1 MKLGPHTHGSDE
13 DGVAGAAVPLN
24 HPIPILIVDDE
35 ADLRELLVEALTEQ
49 GYAAVGADG
58 AAQALALVK
67 DQHFPVIFTDLNM
80 PGGLSGLELLR
91 AVHDLDPR
99 SMGILMTG
107 YATTE
112 SAIQALKRGAYD
124 FIQKPFKLVEIEASL
139 ERALEHYRLVREN
152 EDYQENLERMV
163 AARTQ
168 EILGLKND
176 IEQLFEGFV
185 NASVTAIEARDPSTS
200 GHSSRVADLTVGLAE
215 AVNTTPNG
223 PYGGLLFN
231 DLQIREIRYA
241 SLLHD
246 FGKVGVREQVLVKA
260 KKIEGEH
267 LESIFQRLH
276 QRSLEAMRD
285 RLLEAWSRGLTFDPD
300 ALGGILRKQ
309 EEEAHRLMDLIRR
322 SNEPTVLPQEV
333 ALELNLLQDLTFQH
347 WSGAKKTLLERQD
360 LDLLMIPKGSLSED
374 ERNEIQNH
382 VTYTYRFLSQIPWT
396 SELANVPDIAWA
408 HHERLNGKGYPRQL
422 TDADIPVQSKL
433 MAVADVYDALTAAD
447 RPYKAAVSVERSLE
461 ILGQEARVNLLDE
474 EVLRIFIEARIYER
488 TTALARMG
496 P

>member
-1 MKLGPHTHGSDE
+1 
-13 DGVAGAAVPLN
+13 
-24 HPIPILIVDDE
+24 
-35 ADLRELLVEALTEQ
+35 
-49 GYAAVGADG
+49 
-58 AAQALALVK
+58 
-67 DQHFPVIFTDLNM
+67 VIFTDLNM

-91 AVHDLDPR
+91 AVHNEDPQTI
-99 SMGILMTG
+99 GILMTG

-124 FIQKPFKLVEIEASL
+124 FIQKPFKLAEIEASL
-139 ERALEHYRLVREN
+139 ERALDYYRVLREN
-152 EDYQENLERMV
+152 EAYQHNLERMV
-163 AARTQ
+163 EARTQ

-176 IEQLFEGFV
+176 IERLFEGFV

-215 AVNTTPNG
+215 AVNLTPNG
-223 PYGGLLFN
+223 RYGEILFTPT
-231 DLQIREIRYA
+231 QIREIRYA

-267 LESIFQRLH
+267 LDSIYQRLH
-276 QRSLEAMRD
+276 QRTLEAMRESMLD
-285 RLLEAWSRGLTFDPD
+285 AWSKGHAYDHETVGGLLRG
-300 ALGGILRKQ
+300 Q
-309 EEEAHRLMDLIRR
+309 EEESQRLMELVRR

-333 ALELNLLQDLTFQH
+333 ALELHLLEDLTYQH
-347 WSGAKKTLLERQD
+347 WSGDRRTLIESHD
-360 LDLLMIPKGSLSED
+360 INLLKIAKGSLSEK
-374 ERNEIQNH
+374 EREEIQSH
-382 VTYTYRFLSQIPWT
+382 VTYTYKFLSQIPWT
-396 SELANVPDIAWA
+396 SELAGVPEIAWA

-422 TDADIPVQSKL
+422 KEPDIPVQSKL

-461 ILGQEARVNLLDE
+461 ILEQEAKVNLLDA
-474 EVLRIFIEARIYER
+474 EVLRIFLEAKIYER
-488 TTALARMG
+488 TTGQQKAV

>member
-1 MKLGPHTHGSDE
+1 M
-13 DGVAGAAVPLN
+13 PLPS
-24 HPIPILIVDDE
+24 PIPILIVDDE
-35 ADLRELLVEALTEQ
+35 ADLRNLLVEALEDQ
-49 GYAAVGADG
+49 GYAAEGADG
-58 AAQALALVK
+58 GAQALAKVRK
-67 DQHFPVIFTDLNM
+67 QHFPVIFTDLNM

-91 AVHDLDPR
+91 AIHEEDSR
-99 SMGILMTG
+99 SLGILMTG

-124 FIQKPFKLVEIEASL
+124 FIQKPFKLAEIEAGL
-139 ERALEHYRLVREN
+139 ERALEHYRLLREN
-152 EDYQENLERMV
+152 EEYQENLERMV

-176 IEQLFEGFV
+176 IERLFEGFV

-215 AVNTTPNG
+215 AVNQTPNG
-223 PYGGLLFN
+223 PYGALHFTPT
-231 DLQIREIRYA
+231 QVREIRYA

-260 KKIEGEH
+260 KKIEGER

-276 QRSLEAMRD
+276 QRTLESMRD
-285 RLLEAWSRGLTFDPD
+285 RLLEAWSRGGSLDSD
-300 ALGGILRKQ
+300 QAAALLREQ
-309 EEEAHRLMDLIRR
+309 DEETRRLVELVTR
-322 SNEPTVLPQEV
+322 SNEPSVLPQEV
-333 ALELNLLQDLTFQH
+333 AQGLDQLDRLTYQH
-347 WSGAKKTLLERQD
+347 WSGERRPLIAPGD
-360 LDLLMIPKGSLSED
+360 LDLLRIPKGSLSAQ
-374 ERNEIQNH
+374 EREEIQSH
-382 VTYTYRFLSQIPWT
+382 VTHTYRFLRQIPWT
-396 SELANVPDIAWA
+396 SELAGVPEIAWA

-422 TDADIPVQSKL
+422 KEPDIPVQSKL

-461 ILGQEARVNLLDE
+461 ILEQEAKVNLLDS
-474 EVLRIFIEARIYER
+474 EVLRIFIDARIFER
-488 TTALARMG
+488 TLVSMRAA

>member
-1 MKLGPHTHGSDE
+1 M
-13 DGVAGAAVPLN
+13 PLLP
-24 HPIPILIVDDE
+24 PIPILIVDDE
-35 ADLRELLVEALTEQ
+35 ADLRDLLVEALTDQ
-49 GYAAVGADG
+49 GYAAVGANG
-58 AAQALALVK
+58 GAQALALVRQ
-67 DQHFPVIFTDLNM
+67 QHFPVIFTDLNM

-91 AVHDLDPR
+91 AVHEEDPR
-99 SMGILMTG
+99 AMGILMTG

-124 FIQKPFKLVEIEASL
+124 FIQKPFKLAEIEAGL
-139 ERALEHYRLVREN
+139 ERALEHYRLLREN
-152 EDYQENLERMV
+152 EEYQQNLERMV
-163 AARTQ
+163 EARTQ

-176 IEQLFEGFV
+176 IERLFEGFV

-215 AVNTTPNG
+215 AVNGTPNG
-223 PYGGLLFN
+223 PYGGLHFN
-231 DLQIREIRYA
+231 PLQLREIRYA

-267 LESIFQRLH
+267 LESIYQRLH
-276 QRSLEAMRD
+276 QRTLEGMQD
-285 RLLEAWSRGLTFDPD
+285 RLLEAWSKGSQFNHDELG
-300 ALGGILRKQ
+300 ALLRQQ
-309 EEEAHRLMDLIRR
+309 EADTAHLMELVRR

-333 ALELNLLQDLTFQH
+333 ALELNRLEDLTYQH
-347 WSGAKKTLLERQD
+347 WSGDRRTLIERGD
-360 LDLLMIPKGSLSED
+360 IDLLKITKGSLSEK
-374 ERNEIQNH
+374 ERDEIQNH

-396 SELANVPDIAWA
+396 AELAGVPDIAWA

-422 TDADIPVQSKL
+422 KGPEIPVQSKL
-433 MAVADVYDALTAAD
+433 MAVSDVYDALTAAD

-461 ILGQEARVNLLDE
+461 ILEQEAKVNLLDT

-488 TTALARMG
+488 TLGHGRVG

>member
-1 MKLGPHTHGSDE
+1 MSLTP
-13 DGVAGAAVPLN
+13 
-24 HPIPILIVDDE
+24 PIPILIVDDE
-35 ADLRELLVEALTEQ
+35 ADLRNLLVEALEDQ

-58 AAQALALVK
+58 GAQALERVRE
-67 DQHFPVIFTDLNM
+67 QHFPVIFTDLNM

-91 AVHDLDPR
+91 AIRDEDPQ

-124 FIQKPFKLVEIEASL
+124 FIQKPFKLAEIEASL
-139 ERALEHYRLVREN
+139 ERALEHYRLLREN
-152 EDYQENLERMV
+152 EAYQQNLERMV
-163 AARTQ
+163 EARTQ

-176 IEQLFEGFV
+176 IERLFEGFV

-223 PYGGLLFN
+223 PYGGLYFN
-231 DLQIREIRYA
+231 PLQIREIRYA

-260 KKIEGEH
+260 KKIEGER

-276 QRSLEAMRD
+276 QRTLEAMRD
-285 RLLEAWSRGLTFDPD
+285 RMLDAWSKGHSFDHD
-300 ALGGILRKQ
+300 TVGSLLNLQ
-309 EEEAHRLMDLIRR
+309 EEETRRLMDLVRR

-333 ALELNLLQDLTFQH
+333 ALELNLLEDLTYQH
-347 WSGAKKTLLERQD
+347 WSGDHRALMAPGD
-360 LDLLMIPKGSLSED
+360 LDLLKIPKGSLSEK
-374 ERNEIQNH
+374 ERDEIQNH

-396 SELANVPDIAWA
+396 SELAGVPEIAWA

-422 TDADIPVQSKL
+422 TEADIPVQSKL
-433 MAVADVYDALTAAD
+433 MAVTDVYDALTASD
-447 RPYKAAVSVERSLE
+447 RPYKAAVSVERSLQ
-461 ILGQEARVNLLDE
+461 ILEQEAKVNLLDG
-474 EVLRIFIEARIYER
+474 EVLRIFLEAKIYER
-488 TTALARMG
+488 TLVQGRI

>member
-1 MKLGPHTHGSDE
+1 M
-13 DGVAGAAVPLN
+13 PLN

-35 ADLRELLVEALTEQ
+35 ADLRDLLVEALTEQ
-49 GYAAVGADG
+49 GYGAVGADG

-67 DQHFPVIFTDLNM
+67 EQHFPVIFTDLNM

-91 AVHDLDPR
+91 AVRERDPR
-99 SMGILMTG
+99 TMGILMTG

-139 ERALEHYRLVREN
+139 ARALEHYRLLREN

-215 AVNTTPNG
+215 AVNGTPNG

-285 RLLEAWSRGLTFDPD
+285 RLLEAWSRGLTFDPN

-309 EEEAHRLMDLIRR
+309 EEETHRLMELIRR

-347 WSGAKKTLLERQD
+347 WSGATKTLLERQD
-360 LDLLMIPKGSLSED
+360 LDLLLISKGSLSED

-382 VTYTYRFLSQIPWT
+382 VTFTYRFLSQIPWT
-396 SELANVPDIAWA
+396 TELANVPDIAWA

-422 TDADIPVQSKL
+422 TDTDIPVQSKL

-461 ILGQEARVNLLDE
+461 ILEQEARVNLLDK

-488 TTALARMG
+488 TTALARKG
-496 P
+496 L

>member
-1 MKLGPHTHGSDE
+1 
-13 DGVAGAAVPLN
+13 VPLN
-24 HPIPILIVDDE
+24 PPISILIVDDE
-35 ADLRELLVEALTEQ
+35 ADLRNLLVEALEDQ
-49 GYAAVGADG
+49 GYAAEGAEG
-58 AAQALALVK
+58 GTQALARVREK
-67 DQHFPVIFTDLNM
+67 HFPVIFTDLNM
-80 PGGLSGLELLR
+80 PGGLSGLELLK
-91 AVHDLDPR
+91 AVHEEDPK

-124 FIQKPFKLVEIEASL
+124 FIQKPFKLAEIEASL
-139 ERALEHYRLVREN
+139 ERALEYYRLRREN
-152 EDYQENLERMV
+152 EDYQHNLERMV
-163 AARTQ
+163 EARTQ

-176 IEQLFEGFV
+176 IERLFEGFV

-215 AVNTTPNG
+215 AVNLTPNG
-223 PYGGLLFN
+223 RYGEILFTPT
-231 DLQIREIRYA
+231 QIREIRYA

-267 LESIFQRLH
+267 LDSIYQRLH
-276 QRSLEAMRD
+276 QRTLESMREGMLD
-285 RLLEAWSRGLTFDPD
+285 AWSKGHAYDHD
-300 ALGGILRKQ
+300 AVGSLLRQQ
-309 EEEAHRLMDLIRR
+309 EEESQRLMELVRR

-333 ALELNLLQDLTFQH
+333 ALELHLLEDLTYQH
-347 WSGAKKTLLERQD
+347 WSGDRRTLIERHD
-360 LDLLMIPKGSLSED
+360 IDLLKISKGSLSER
-374 ERNEIQNH
+374 EREEIQSH
-382 VTYTYRFLSQIPWT
+382 VTYTYKFLSQIPWT
-396 SELANVPDIAWA
+396 SELAGVPDIAWA

-422 TDADIPVQSKL
+422 KEPDIPVQSKL

-461 ILGQEARVNLLDE
+461 ILAQEAKVNLLDG
-474 EVLRIFIEARIYER
+474 EVLQIFLEAKIYER
-488 TTALARMG
+488 TTGHLKVA